1 MAHVKL
7 LLLQI
12 AQRNCRPVH
21 ELNVFIQT
29 LSVEDV
35 LLYRQQLTDHS
46 LLPNQ
51 WISVPIT
58 LPIDEL
64 ALQKDIQLLAG
75 IFNYSIAGKVSFE
88 SALYEPGVDGL
99 SPLYYPSDPNYVK
112 SIADS
117 QIPSSRYGIKIRN
130 NVDFLT

>member
-1 MAHVKL
+1 
-7 LLLQI
+7 
-12 AQRNCRPVH
+12 
-21 ELNVFIQT
+21 VFIQT